1 MTDLFKNHYKASLAL
16 ATLFILGIAVSLYAV
31 YSLPGSLRLAD
42 GYQPQFLNVYTA
54 VVSTSLL
61 GGLALIL
68 ALRYKK
74 EVVIYRDRATE
85 AAGTASQRDNQ
96 HGKSTISLEN
106 LTTNLAQAKERQNIL
121 EVGLNTICKQLEAGQ
136 GAIYTTAEKEGKR
149 KVELQKGYALAIGE
163 STIISYEF
171 GEGLIG
177 QAAAGGRSL
186 YVDDVPEGY
195 IKIVSGLGSASPKY
209 LLIVPIK
216 NEENVL
222 GVLEIASFTPI
233 SEDQRKFTEESA
245 QLIAEKISTK
255 AS

>member
-1 MTDLFKNHYKASLAL
+1 MIDIFKNQYKASLAL

-31 YSLPGSLRLAD
+31 YSLPNNLRLVD
-42 GYQPQFLNVYTA
+42 GYQPEFLNVYITI
-54 VVSTSLL
+54 VLTSLM
-61 GGLALIL
+61 GAFALTL

-85 AAGTASQRDNQ
+85 TATAAQRENNK
-96 HGKSTISLEN
+96 GKSTISLEN
-106 LTTNLAQAKERQNIL
+106 LTSNLSQAKDQHGIL

-136 GAIYTTAEKEGKR
+136 GAIYTTTENEGKR
-149 KVELQKGYALAIGE
+149 KVELQRGYALNIGE

-209 LLIVPIK
+209 LLIVPVK
-216 NEENVL
+216 NEGSGVL
-222 GVLEIASFTPI
+222 GVIEIASFTPI

-245 QLIAEKISTK
+245 QLIADKISTK